1 MMSASLILFC
11 VITAYFIGW
20 FVMCG
25 QFLRMLRTRHEQRWI
40 ALGKPS
46 LILNNSISNGIAVTR
61 FLWRRKYMELEDER
75 LTRLGSFMLV
85 YQIGLLILLVLLLF
99 IGPVGHV

>member
-40 ALGKPS
+40 ALGKT
-46 LILNNSISNGIAVTR
+46 IA
-61 FLWRRKYMELEDER
+61 YPE
-75 LTRLGSFMLV
+75 
-85 YQIGLLILLVLLLF
+85 
-99 IGPVGHV
+99 

>member
-1 MMSASLILFC
+1 MMSAPAILFC

-20 FVMCG
+20 VVMCR
-25 QFLRMLRTRHEQRWI
+25 QFLRMLRTRHEQTWI

-46 LILNNSISNGIAVTR
+46 LILNNSISNSIAVTR
-61 FLWRRKYMELEDER
+61 FVWRREYMELEDEW
-75 LTRLGSFMLV
+75 LTRFGGFMLL
-85 YQIGLLILLVLLLF
+85 YQIGWLILLVLLLF